1 MFFFNKLINSNPFFR
16 LKFRLLF
23 FFAFLIPVYVYCQDD
38 NNYEFIGM
46 LKLSDSGIIPYKLTF
61 KKNHET
67 KIEGFSIT
75 DFYGSNKTKSK
86 IEGFL
91 SKKQNNITFTEIEN
105 ISTISNA
112 NPKDFCYIH
121 VKNAS
126 IKRKNGKTMMEGAF
140 YGKFNN
146 DRNCAKG
153 TIYLVSTDVLD
164 KIKKH
169 DTALNKLNA
178 VNLLNKTNQ
187 TFLTSDNHLNINWQS
202 QQLIIELWDAAT
214 FDNDVITLTV
224 DEKPILENYIIE
236 HEKKIITLPF
246 ATDLCTI
253 KIYAVSE
260 GKNPPNTVN
269 LLLKDNDVTHA
280 IVTKLKKGE
289 SSTVIIKK

>member
-1 MFFFNKLINSNPFFR
+1 MFFFNKLINSNPFFN

-23 FFAFLIPVYVYCQDD
+23 FFAFLIPVYVYCQDG

-61 KKNHET
+61 KKYLET

-86 IEGFL
+86 IEGFF
-91 SKKQNNITFTEIEN
+91 SKQQNNITFTEIEN

-126 IKRKNGKTMMEGAF
+126 IKRKNGKTIMEGAF

-146 DRNCAKG
+146 DSNCAKG
-153 TIYLVSTDVLD
+153 TIYLVGTDVID

-169 DTALNKLNA
+169 DSVLNKTNV

-187 TFLTSDNHLNINWQS
+187 TFLTSDNQLNINWQS
-202 QQLIIELWDAAT
+202 QKLIIELWDAAT

-269 LLLKDNDVTHA
+269 LILKDNDVTHA

>member
-1 MFFFNKLINSNPFFR
+1 MFFFNKLINSNPFFN

-23 FFAFLIPVYVYCQDD
+23 FFAFLIPVYVYCQNG

-61 KKNHET
+61 KKYLET

-86 IEGFL
+86 IEGFF
-91 SKKQNNITFTEIEN
+91 SKQQNNVTFSEIEN
-105 ISTISNA
+105 VSTISNA

-126 IKRKNGKTMMEGAF
+126 IKRKNGKTIMEGAF

-146 DRNCAKG
+146 DSNCAKG
-153 TIYLVSTDVLD
+153 TIYLVGTDVLD

-169 DTALNKLNA
+169 DTVLNKTNA

-187 TFLTSDNHLNINWQS
+187 TFLTSDNQLNINWQS

-269 LLLKDNDVTHA
+269 LILKDNDVTHA

>member
-1 MFFFNKLINSNPFFR
+1 MFFFNKLINSNPFFN

-23 FFAFLIPVYVYCQDD
+23 FFAFLIPVYVYCQDG

-61 KKNHET
+61 KKYLET

-86 IEGFL
+86 IEGFF
-91 SKKQNNITFTEIEN
+91 SKQQNNITFTEIEN

-126 IKRKNGKTMMEGAF
+126 IKRKNGKTIMEGAF

-146 DRNCAKG
+146 DSNCAKG
-153 TIYLVSTDVLD
+153 TIYLVGTDVID

-169 DTALNKLNA
+169 DSVLNKTNV

-187 TFLTSDNHLNINWQS
+187 TFLTSDNQLNINWQS
-202 QQLIIELWDAAT
+202 QKLIIELWDAAT

-269 LLLKDNDVTHA
+269 LILKDNDVTHA

-289 SSTVIIKK
+289 SSTVTIKK

>member
-1 MFFFNKLINSNPFFR
+1 MFFFNKLINSNPFFN

-23 FFAFLIPVYVYCQDD
+23 FFAFLIPVYVYCQDG

-46 LKLSDSGIIPYKLTF
+46 LKLSDSGIIPYKLAF
-61 KKNHET
+61 KKNYET

-86 IEGFL
+86 IEGFF
-91 SKKQNNITFTEIEN
+91 SKQQNNVTFSEIEN
-105 ISTISNA
+105 VSTISNA

-126 IKRKNGKTMMEGAF
+126 IKRKNGKTIMEGAF

-146 DRNCAKG
+146 DSNCAKG
-153 TIYLVSTDVLD
+153 TIYLVGTDVLD

-169 DTALNKLNA
+169 DTVLNKTNA

-187 TFLTSDNHLNINWQS
+187 TFLTADNQLNINWQS

-269 LLLKDNDVTHA
+269 LILKDNDVTHA

>member
-1 MFFFNKLINSNPFFR
+1 MFFFNKLINSNPFFN

-23 FFAFLIPVYVYCQDD
+23 FFTFLIPVYVYCQNG

-61 KKNHET
+61 KKYLET

-86 IEGFL
+86 IEGSF

-126 IKRKNGKTMMEGAF
+126 IKRKNGKTIMEGAF

-146 DRNCAKG
+146 DSNCAKG
-153 TIYLVSTDVLD
+153 TIYLVGTDVLD

-169 DTALNKLNA
+169 DTVLNKKNA

-187 TFLTSDNHLNINWQS
+187 TFLTSDNQLNINWQS
-202 QQLIIELWDAAT
+202 QQLSIELWDAAT

-269 LLLKDNDVTHA
+269 LILKDNDVTHA

>member
-1 MFFFNKLINSNPFFR
+1 MFFFNKLINSNPFFN

-23 FFAFLIPVYVYCQDD
+23 FFTFLIPVYVYCQNG

-46 LKLSDSGIIPYKLTF
+46 LNLSDSGIIPYKLTF

-86 IEGFL
+86 IEGSF
-91 SKKQNNITFTEIEN
+91 SKQQNNITFTEIEN

-126 IKRKNGKTMMEGAF
+126 IKRKNGKTIMEGAF

-146 DRNCAKG
+146 DSNCAKG
-153 TIYLVSTDVLD
+153 TIYLVGTDVLD

-169 DTALNKLNA
+169 DTVLNKTNA

-187 TFLTSDNHLNINWQS
+187 TFLTSDNQLNINWQS

-246 ATDLCTI
+246 STDLCTI

-269 LLLKDNDVTHA
+269 LILKDNDVTHA

>member
-1 MFFFNKLINSNPFFR
+1 
-16 LKFRLLF
+16 
-23 FFAFLIPVYVYCQDD
+23 
-38 NNYEFIGM
+38 M

-61 KKNHET
+61 KKYLET

-86 IEGFL
+86 IEGSF

-126 IKRKNGKTMMEGAF
+126 IKRKNGKTIMEGAF

-146 DRNCAKG
+146 DSNCAKG
-153 TIYLVSTDVLD
+153 TIYLVGTDVLD

-169 DTALNKLNA
+169 DTVLNKTNA

-187 TFLTSDNHLNINWQS
+187 TFLTSDNQLNINWQS

-246 ATDLCTI
+246 STDLCTI

-269 LLLKDNDVTHA
+269 LILKDNDVTHA

>member
-1 MFFFNKLINSNPFFR
+1 MFFFNKLINSFLFFL
-16 LKFRLLF
+16 LKIRLLF
-23 FFAFLIPVYVYCQDD
+23 FFALLIPVYIYCQDG

-46 LKLSDSGIIPYKLTF
+46 LKLSESGIIPYKITF
-61 KKNHET
+61 KKNSES

-86 IEGFL
+86 IEGSV
-91 SKKQNNITFTEIEN
+91 SKKQNNITFTETEN

-126 IKRKNGKTMMEGAF
+126 IKRKNGKTIMEGVF

-146 DRNCAKG
+146 DSNCAKG
-153 TIYLVSTDVLD
+153 TIYLVGTDVLD

-169 DTALNKLNA
+169 DTALNKTNA

-187 TFLTSDNHLNINWQS
+187 TFLTADHKLNINWQS
-202 QQLIIELWDAAT
+202 QQIILELWDAAA
-214 FDNDVITLTV
+214 FDNDAITLKI

-236 HEKKIITLPF
+236 REKKIITVPF
-246 ATDLCTI
+246 ATNLCTI

-269 LLLKDNDVTHA
+269 VILRDSVTSHA